1 MMNQRRASTFAAI
14 KKAIVTV
21 LKVPEDEIVESANVR
36 NLRNVDS
43 LALMEVVAITEN
55 SLGIDIDVGLLF
67 DVETVGAFVDLC
79 DSLRDET

>member
-1 MMNQRRASTFAAI
+1 MSERRDTTFAAVRN
-14 KKAIVTV
+14 AITTV
-21 LKVPEDEIVESANVR
+21 LKVPQAEIVESVNVR

-55 SLGIDIDVGLLF
+55 TLGIDIDVGLLF

-79 DSLRDET
+79 DSLRE